1 MQQGGGFGRKGAD
14 ASPATRI
21 GVPQNR
27 GGFGKIQSH
36 RIDEAIARNDQEMSE
51 RDRLRA
57 QLIAEVRADGL
68 TARNEA
74 PRYHEASGDAYAA
87 AKAKHERDK
96 YYGYSEGETGFGQAK
111 LERSVAI
118 AYLLWFFFGG
128 FSAHRFYLGATHS
141 AIVQAS
147 FFFVSLALIATMSAF
162 SMLGA
167 FLGAIWAFWV
177 LIDLFRIP
185 AVHARFCRQ

>member
-27 GGFGKIQSH
+27 GGFGMIKSH
-36 RIDEAIARNDQEMSE
+36 RIDEAIAPNDQEMSE

-87 AKAKHERDK
+87 AKARYERDQ
-96 YYGYSEGETGFGQAK
+96 YFGYQEGDTGFGRAK
-111 LERSVAI
+111 LERSVGI
-118 AYLLWFFFGG
+118 AYLLWFFFGN
-128 FSAHRFYLGATHS
+128 FSAHRFYLGATQS
-141 AIVQAS
+141 AIVQLGML
-147 FFFVSLALIATMSAF
+147 FVGALLVLTATWF
-162 SMLGA
+162 SMLGL
-167 FLGAIWAFWV
+167 FLMGLWLVWWV
-177 LIDLFRIP
+177 LDLFRIP